1 MASKK
6 KSAKKLKKVPLKQ
19 VKNLSVAKGWIELNK
34 I

>member
-6 KSAKKLKKVPLKQ
+6 KSAKKLKKVPLKG
-19 VKNLSVAKGWIELNK
+19 VKNLTAGWSPFRK